1 MKRNGF
7 VSAVMI
13 AIGMVVLGSGMCF
26 AEMRFIVNANPAAFL
41 VSPDADDFNATSGSL
56 IEEIDGSTSWMPT
69 VLGGVEFDTE
79 YEEFDTGNTVYLV
92 YAFTAG
98 GGYLYNDA
106 FRAPLVQGDAAVRF
120 KISGIEIGPHVGVLY
135 FLDPNWE
142 GVSTISLDESIGLL
156 GGISFTTT
164 GERFKFFASADYV
177 NGEFDVT
184 GSDSWVPNKSELDYS
199 GFLGQIGVIFRF

>member
-1 MKRNGF
+1 MKRNGV

-41 VSPDADDFNATSGSL
+41 VSPDIDDFSVTSGSL
-56 IEEIDGSTSWMPT
+56 IEEIDGSTSWIPSL
-69 VLGGVEFDTE
+69 LGGVEFDTE

-120 KISGIEIGPHVGVLY
+120 KIGGIEIGPHVGVLY

-142 GVSTISLDESIGLL
+142 GVSMISLDESVGLL

-164 GERFKFFASADYV
+164 GERFRFFASADYV

-184 GSDSWVPNKSELDYS
+184 GSDSWVPNKNELDYS

>member
-120 KISGIEIGPHVGVLY
+120 KIGGIEIGPHVGVLY

-177 NGEFDVT
+177 NG
-184 GSDSWVPNKSELDYS
+184 
-199 GFLGQIGVIFRF
+199 